1 MKAAADEC
9 RVKWCNEAG
18 DHTVHRQ
25 YLASL
30 SVAANRLLLGVNIVE
45 SASGQEIE
53 MTTVPRQGRSMVI
66 ALLSDEAAAI
76 GESLVEAAAKVAG
89 EPTRGR

>member
-1 MKAAADEC
+1 MTASADEC
-9 RVKWCNEAG
+9 CIKWCNEAG

-25 YLASL
+25 YLTSL

-53 MTTVPRQGRSMVI
+53 MTTVPRHGRPVVV

-89 EPTRGR
+89 EPARGR